1 MFFPTCILA
10 LVSASLTSLSCILA
24 LSDSAV
30 ASLRTRPLGSRSGED
45 APGRSDAEV
54 DCRGEMQF
62 IF

>member
-54 DCRGEMQF
+54 D
-62 IF
+62 